1 MATDHHPRILL
12 AFVLFESSLMGLL
25 AVGLVRGFLGPSGT
39 FGGLST
45 LARAAVLLALL
56 VEFAIPLAVYV
67 DVARRDDDPDWVW
80 VHAAT
85 MPVVNLLGLVAYL
98 DDRKR
103 SRE

>member
-1 MATDHHPRILL
+1 MTGSHRRVVG
-12 AFVLFESSLMGLL
+12 AFVLLESCLMGLL
-25 AVGLVRGFLGPSGT
+25 AVVLARGFLSPAGT
-39 FGGLST
+39 LSGLSVT
-45 LARAAVLLALL
+45 LRVALL
-56 VEFAIPLAVYV
+56 LFVLIEIAVPVAVYV

-85 MPVVNLLGLVAYL
+85 MPVINLLGLVAYL

>member
-1 MATDHHPRILL
+1 MSDHHPTVLL
-12 AFVLFESSLMGLL
+12 AVVLFESSLLGLL
-25 AVGLVRGFLGPSGT
+25 AVGLARGFVDPGGA

-45 LARAAVLLALL
+45 VARAAVLLALL
-56 VEFAIPLAVYV
+56 VELVIPLAVYA
-67 DVARRDDDPDWVW
+67 DVYRRTDDPDWVW